1 MYKSRG
7 QPLLAPRPVVYF
19 FSDFGLHGPYAGQVE
34 AIIAHRT
41 QAHFIN
47 LLSNAPAADPFRSS
61 YLLAAL
67 YEELPVKKGYFL
79 AVVDPG
85 VGSDRQVITFQIGNM
100 TFLGPD
106 NGLFSRLIAR
116 HDVKKVALLDYPG
129 QRISNSFHA
138 RDWFAPELAK
148 LINGEAMNFQF
159 LASADLV
166 GNDWSEILK
175 EIIYIDHYG
184 NLMSALPAKEVS
196 SQMKI
201 MLGNQQISYARTFS
215 EVSAGSL
222 FWYENSMG
230 LVEIAANCASASQ
243 LTGLNIGS
251 EIHLIDVLNN
261 EINH

>member
-7 QPLLAPRPVVYF
+7 QPLLVPRPVVYF

-34 AIIAHRT
+34 AIIVHRT

-47 LLSNAPAADPFRSS
+47 LLSNAPVADPFRSS

-106 NGLFSRLIAR
+106 NGLFSRLIAQ
-116 HDVKKVALLDYPG
+116 HDVRKVALLEYPG
-129 QRISNSFHA
+129 HRISNSFHA

-148 LINGEAMNFQF
+148 LINGEAMDFQF
-159 LASADLV
+159 LAASELV
-166 GNDWSEILK
+166 GHDWPETLR
-175 EIIYIDHYG
+175 EIIYVDHYG
-184 NLMSALPAKEVS
+184 NLMSAIPVKGVPKDT
-196 SQMKI
+196 KI
-201 MLGNQQISYARTFS
+201 IIGNREISYARTFA
-215 EVSAGSL
+215 EVPLGSL

-230 LVEIAANCASASQ
+230 LLEIAANSASAAQ
-243 LTGLNIGS
+243 LTGLDFGS
-251 EIHLIDVLNN
+251 EINLINN
-261 EINH
+261 ENNELNH